1 MFLQNQN
8 VSNRDGNRSIP
19 VSDGHCLSSS
29 AHRHTSTHSPA
40 PDSESSFIHN
50 EYESTF
56 NREIGSPPA
65 PPNGFVTAF
74 GVHVPGTGP
83 EPSTLNYEDVVTY
96 STNRSASQVQVP
108 SSGFHQYLIPL
119 PPLTAPSSY
128 RNNETASPSRPIVL
142 PSHRIGTPSL
152 HSSPPPSYQEVME
165 GAYSEPPPAYQQA
178 ILHPAKRGS
187 DSE

>member
-1 MFLQNQN
+1 MQNHN
-8 VSNRDGNRSIP
+8 VSNRDENRSIP

-56 NREIGSPPA
+56 NREIGSPAA
-65 PPNGFVTAF
+65 PPNGFMTAF

-83 EPSTLNYEDVVTY
+83 ETSTLNYEDVVTY
-96 STNRSASQVQVP
+96 SANRSVSRVQVL
-108 SSGFHQYLIPL
+108 SSGLHQYLIPL
-119 PPLTAPSSY
+119 LPSTAPLSY
-128 RNNETASPSRPIVL
+128 RKNETASPSRPIVL

-152 HSSPPPSYQEVME
+152 QSSPLPSYQEVME

-178 ILHPAKRGS
+178 ILHPTKPGS